1 MKKRRYKFTAWILV
15 CTFLVSLLSSLGQ
28 REEYKAATSYTNAK
42 EFYESTANDFKPY
55 HAEMINGCIYYA
67 TCAKLA
73 SSSTNLRYHTLGF
86 DITLSGNGYS
96 VTFTVQRTGGS
107 MVEVNTVNDGTH
119 EYILYAIW
127 DQTLYNL
134 AYLTNPVA
142 TSYVLSAPTINVKMD
157 AIMTTKQNNQLGGGI
172 AENGAGGFSHWGT
185 IYRLI
190 DPAQQAAIK
199 NIFTGHDFK
208 SYFDIKESLPN
219 YLLQIRYNAQG
230 LNSTSSTKATAS
242 NVAYGVSVVND
253 FIATNG
259 ATFIQNQRLLQITQ
273 LLVPKDLNLQKE
285 GYHLDTGKEWTTSD
299 GRIFTPSLL
308 YMPKTIEPL
317 VGWQNK
323 GVTMYANWKA
333 NTYTVKY
340 DSNGGTGS
348 VLPTDFIFDI
358 DKPLRE
364 NTFIKTGYK
373 LKAGAEWNTKKDG
386 SGISYSSGQILRNLT
401 GKNKDTI
408 TLYANWEPIVAK
420 ITLDKQSGTGGI
432 GEVYEKYATG
442 FYSNAACSS
451 DISKITVPSKTGHTF
466 TGYYASVLGNGKQIV
481 RANGELLVNNK
492 YYLEDETIFAHFTPN
507 KYTITFDKQGGKL
520 GTSTAT
526 ATYGEYFPTA
536 NGPVRDGYTFK
547 GYYSQAGG
555 KGICYYNENMASD
568 AIYNLTTDLTLYAH
582 WADETA
588 PAVTLRASSDSWTNQ
603 KITLTADATD
613 RGLGLKSI
621 QIYQVASNGTET
633 LVKENTACNGAAT
646 ASLSYVNPAEGSF
659 RYKAVATDMTGRTA
673 EAYSV
678 VYYDITKPQGEK
690 AEATVNG
697 SSVFFKVNIT
707 DVKVK

>member
-1 MKKRRYKFTAWILV
+1 MKKRRCKLTTWILV
-15 CTFLVSLLSSLGQ
+15 CTFLVSPLSSLDQ
-28 REEYKAATSYTNAK
+28 KEEYKAATSYSNAK
-42 EFYESTANDFKPY
+42 EFYESTGEKVSY

-73 SSSTNLRYHTLGF
+73 SSSTNLRYHTIGF
-86 DITLSGNGYS
+86 DITLSGNGHS

-107 MVEVNTVNDGTH
+107 MAEVNTVNDGTH

-157 AIMTTKQNNQLGGGI
+157 AIMTTKKNNKLAGGI
-172 AENGAGGFSHWGT
+172 VENGVGGFTQWGT
-185 IYRLI
+185 VYRLM
-190 DPAQQAAIK
+190 DSAQLTTMK
-199 NIFTGHDFK
+199 NIFSGHDFE
-208 SYFDIKESLPN
+208 SYRNINEWLPN

-230 LNSTSSTKATAS
+230 LNSNSSTKATAS
-242 NVAYGVSVVND
+242 NAAYGVSVVND

-259 ATFIQNQRLLQITQ
+259 VTFIQNQRLLQITQ

-285 GYHLDTGKEWTTSD
+285 GYHLEPGKEWMTSD

-323 GVTMYANWKA
+323 GITMYANWKA
-333 NTYTVKY
+333 NTYTVNY
-340 DSNGGTGS
+340 HANGGTGS
-348 VLPTDFIFDI
+348 VLPTDFTYDV
-358 DKPLRE
+358 DGPLRE
-364 NTFIKTGYK
+364 NTFGKTGYK
-373 LKAGAEWNTKKDG
+373 LKTGVEWNTKKDG
-386 SGISYSSGQILRNLT
+386 SGTSYSSGQVIRNLSE
-401 GKNKDTI
+401 KNGDII

-420 ITLDKQSGTGGI
+420 INLDKQAGAGGTN
-432 GEVYEKYATG
+432 EVYEKYATG
-442 FYSNAACSS
+442 FYSNATCTS
-451 DISKITVPSKTGHTF
+451 DISKITTPSKTGHTF
-466 TGYYASVLGNGKQIV
+466 TGYYSSVQGNGKQIIN
-481 RANGELLVNNK
+481 ANGELLVNNK

-507 KYTITFDKQGGKL
+507 KYIITFDKQGGNL
-520 GTSTAT
+520 GTSSAT
-526 ATYGEYFPTA
+526 ATYDEYFPTA

-547 GYYSQAGG
+547 GYYSQTGG
-555 KGICYYNENMASD
+555 KGIRYYNENMACD
-568 AIYNLTTDLTLYAH
+568 AIYTLTENLTLYAL
-582 WADETA
+582 WADEIA
-588 PAVTLRASSDSWTNQ
+588 PAVTLRATSDSWTNQ
-603 KITLTADATD
+603 KITLTADAID

-633 LVKENTACNGAAT
+633 LVKENKACNGAVTAT
-646 ASLSYVNPAEGSF
+646 ISYVNPAEGSF
-659 RYKAVATDMTGRTA
+659 RYKAVATDMTGKTA

-690 AEATVNG
+690 IENTING
-697 SSVFFKVNIT
+697 TSVFFKVNIT